1 MKTDAVKETGQNILN
16 SIFMTVNQAMDI
28 LLSKK
33 DTPLAINN
41 LKNII
46 IPVNDVIISTIIS
59 KLGGGVPNINSA
71 MGTSVF
77 SIIADSISKRGEF
90 ITVGWEKQELLN
102 AYIVEDNIEVKSDF
116 VKLLA
121 GVAQNT
127 LSAIKEVYIPEI
139 KRLSMIF
146 EEALRDQE
154 VPSIVSKYSI
164 SQISI
169 PKVVSDMID
178 SGMITDP
185 RPAEN
190 LPNIRLELKRPESIR
205 DYIRAE
211 GDIDSQLLS
220 LVSSKSDSEL
230 ETLWNDYLN
239 IVSNE
244 STAILNLPTVNIIN
258 LDRLVILYY
267 LINNLITNYQ
277 DVEVRESIS
286 FKQVMMKYSME
297 ILNHISRILRLYK
310 ESIETETVILG
321 VNNNTI
327 NVLEPMYVK
336 AIENGV
342 TPDAIIGVV
351 LHSPIPPYAQ
361 TILPYLI
368 SEKDKLSRITSDQVK
383 VEKMAM
389 VQSVKSRITSLV
401 APCFIKWVTSLSPEV
416 LKYSTKSQSV
426 SKFLEFTAL
435 TTKETQHDK
444 YDISVENILSD
455 IANDR
460 LTRYD
465 TERAIYEIS
474 KYFVSIIMDRV
485 NCYHLLSRIE
495 EFTNDNPETNMDD
508 VVTFAVTKFLT
519 EYLCSTFR
527 IGKNV

>member
-1 MKTDAVKETGQNILN
+1 
-16 SIFMTVNQAMDI
+16 
-28 LLSKK
+28 
-33 DTPLAINN
+33 
-41 LKNII
+41 
-46 IPVNDVIISTIIS
+46 
-59 KLGGGVPNINSA
+59 
-71 MGTSVF
+71 
-77 SIIADSISKRGEF
+77 
-90 ITVGWEKQELLN
+90 
-102 AYIVEDNIEVKSDF
+102 
-116 VKLLA
+116 
-121 GVAQNT
+121 
-127 LSAIKEVYIPEI
+127 
-139 KRLSMIF
+139 MIF

-310 ESIETETVILG
+310 ES
-321 VNNNTI
+321 
-327 NVLEPMYVK
+327 
-336 AIENGV
+336 
-342 TPDAIIGVV
+342 
-351 LHSPIPPYAQ
+351 
-361 TILPYLI
+361 
-368 SEKDKLSRITSDQVK
+368 LS
-383 VEKMAM
+383 
-389 VQSVKSRITSLV
+389 
-401 APCFIKWVTSLSPEV
+401 
-416 LKYSTKSQSV
+416 
-426 SKFLEFTAL
+426 
-435 TTKETQHDK
+435 
-444 YDISVENILSD
+444 
-455 IANDR
+455 
-460 LTRYD
+460 
-465 TERAIYEIS
+465 
-474 KYFVSIIMDRV
+474 
-485 NCYHLLSRIE
+485 
-495 EFTNDNPETNMDD
+495 
-508 VVTFAVTKFLT
+508 
-519 EYLCSTFR
+519 
-527 IGKNV
+527 